1 MNLTDK
7 IYYKKKTTVHQA
19 T

>member
-7 IYYKKKTTVHQA
+7 IYYKKKPTVHQA